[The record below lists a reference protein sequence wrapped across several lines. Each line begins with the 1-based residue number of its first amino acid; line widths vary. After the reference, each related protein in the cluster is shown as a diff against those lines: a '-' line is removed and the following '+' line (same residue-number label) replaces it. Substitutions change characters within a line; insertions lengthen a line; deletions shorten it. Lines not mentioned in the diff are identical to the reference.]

1 MCICVCVQ
9 AVVHITVQWS
19 AQVGVAPLEIRHR
32 LGRTPTGTFAR
43 RIVVQVPDDLPV
55 LSQTKCS
62 PTLPPECPNALIM

>member
-1 MCICVCVQ
+1 MQ

-19 AQVGVAPLEIRHR
+19 AEVGVAPLEIRHR

-55 LSQTKCS
+55 LSQTKCAK
-62 PTLPPECPNALIM
+62 PTP